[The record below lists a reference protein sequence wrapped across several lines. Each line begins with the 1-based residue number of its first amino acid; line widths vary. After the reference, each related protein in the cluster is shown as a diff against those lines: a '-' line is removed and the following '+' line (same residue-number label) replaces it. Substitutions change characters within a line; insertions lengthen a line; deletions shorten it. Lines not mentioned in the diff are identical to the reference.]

1 MSNIEFIISK
11 YNSAKNFYN
20 DNNNIFKNNLIDI
33 DDLKQIFIF
42 IRNEKELSSQIY
54 KCLEIIQNNLI
65 YTNIENLEKIK
76 NILYDGFNNIVQNT
90 ISSNL

>member
-11 YNSAKNFYN
+11 YNSTKNFYN
-20 DNNNIFKNNLIDI
+20 DNNNNFKNNLIDI

-65 YTNIENLEKIK
+65 YKNIENLEKIK
-76 NILYDGFNNIVQNT
+76 KILYDGFNNIVQ
-90 ISSNL
+90 